1 MDTRKEMKTR
11 LVFNQFLCSSD
22 YALTVGIAAIGLI
35 LFALPAV
42 SPAAELKEARVSQVV
57 KDVKLLP
64 AQAAPRPAAVS
75 DEVRDGTAVR
85 TGVDSRAE
93 LTFTDQTMARLGAN
107 TIFSFREGTRNLEL
121 GGGAMLL
128 RVPKDAGGA
137 QINTAAVTAAI
148 TGTTVLLEY
157 HSNAF
162 IKFIVLEGTGRM
174 FRKDRPGESVLVHA
188 GQMAIVNP
196 NGKSL
201 ADPVNVDLKRLI
213 KTSKLVKG
221 FERLPSE
228 DLINKEVGVQLQQ
241 KSEGQLVDTNLVIFG
256 GGTLVSML
264 DPTNNETISQ
274 ASQGETVEPQQSPSP
289 SPTPTPVSPTPTPTP
304 ISPTPTPTPISP
316 TPTPT
321 PTSPTPSPSPSP
333 SASPTATASPGKY
346 GTPPVITSSI
356 PYEIGSVTVINT
368 DPTITTGGTTDFGTI
383 YRDSATDGPASVWFY
398 GSTSDFD
405 DSIGFDQNIFV
416 GDRAPIAAFKFSALS
431 LIGNPVIVIPE
442 GAPNNLALI
451 SVGDMT
457 SGPPGGTLTFSN
469 INFLF
474 LTTQDGS
481 ITLTPDVAF
490 QGIPQLGVYA
500 RGSDSNLIF
509 DSSVSGTNVLGLL
522 SEGNIQVTDSLT
534 VSQTNVN
541 DLTEGMTIS
550 LFAGQGITVGNNLIL
565 STDASGVAEGGS
577 IIVASGG
584 DTNIGGLFGLTVS
597 GVSGNVGNGGSILT
611 NTGGSLTAGSL
622 ALLLNYNNRAVS
634 ITNGANIDL
643 SVGNDL
649 TTTDGGINALIL
661 TPFANSVGNGGNIN
675 LSVGGSLSTGEG
687 SVNLRVL
694 TSRGTI
700 LGSGANL
707 TTSVGGNLDTGIFTA
722 QIQNSRFGQIETG
735 GNNTFSV
742 GNDLTA
748 SSLLFQL
755 DNTGNGDVDVGGN
768 ITFTA
773 GNNVTIGGN
782 VDFSVLNSTGH
793 IGTGGNITINTG
805 GDLTASAL
813 NATIDNSS
821 GGSIDEGGVITFN
834 TTGTLT
840 TSGETNISINNVGGT
855 NTGAA
860 INLNG
865 GTYDAGGTFQA
876 RIDGFGSLAF
886 NNASIN
892 ADVLKVGALSPNG
905 VLTIGGG
912 TLSADTTLKLYAPGS
927 NGELNF
933 VSNVT
938 LGGNSAKILAA
949 GSVTIFD
956 DVVVTIGGTT
966 PASVYVGSNG
976 ETPNANY
983 TGWGGNGSTTGT
995 FAGAGAN
1002 DPLPL
1007 EDAPPFDDTSAAS
1020 KTANQSSVT
1029 LGGRVPS
1036 NPTHPG
1042 LTANRGR
1049 GENVISLRSRPRIG
1063 AVGVTD
1069 SNELAD
1075 LIDKATSAPLGS
1087 APTKSKAVTDGKAP
1101 GPRSVMPGK
1110 ATRLSPT
1117 RVDASEDTSSR
1128 RGGMMSPP

>member
-1 MDTRKEMKTR
+1 
-11 LVFNQFLCSSD
+11 L
-22 YALTVGIAAIGLI
+22 
-35 LFALPAV
+35 
-42 SPAAELKEARVSQVV
+42 
-57 KDVKLLP
+57 
-64 AQAAPRPAAVS
+64 
-75 DEVRDGTAVR
+75 
-85 TGVDSRAE
+85 
-93 LTFTDQTMARLGAN
+93 
-107 TIFSFREGTRNLEL
+107 
-121 GGGAMLL
+121 
-128 RVPKDAGGA
+128 
-137 QINTAAVTAAI
+137 
-148 TGTTVLLEY
+148 
-157 HSNAF
+157 
-162 IKFIVLEGTGRM
+162 
-174 FRKDRPGESVLVHA
+174 
-188 GQMAIVNP
+188 
-196 NGKSL
+196 
-201 ADPVNVDLKRLI
+201 
-213 KTSKLVKG
+213 
-221 FERLPSE
+221 
-228 DLINKEVGVQLQQ
+228 
-241 KSEGQLVDTNLVIFG
+241 
-256 GGTLVSML
+256 
-264 DPTNNETISQ
+264 
-274 ASQGETVEPQQSPSP
+274 
-289 SPTPTPVSPTPTPTP
+289 
-304 ISPTPTPTPISP
+304 
-316 TPTPT
+316 
-321 PTSPTPSPSPSP
+321 
-333 SASPTATASPGKY
+333 
-346 GTPPVITSSI
+346 
-356 PYEIGSVTVINT
+356 
-368 DPTITTGGTTDFGTI
+368 GTI
-383 YRDSATDGPASVWFY
+383 YRDSATDGPASLWFY

-405 DSIGFDQNIFV
+405 NSIGFDQNIFV

-474 LTTQDGS
+474 LTTENGS
-481 ITLTPDVAF
+481 ITLTSDLAF
-490 QGIPQLGVYA
+490 QDIPQLGVYA
-500 RGSDSNLIF
+500 RGADSNLIF

-550 LFAGQGITVGNNLIL
+550 LFAGQGITVGNNLVL
-565 STDASGVAEGGS
+565 SNDASGVAEGGS

-584 DTNIGGLFGLTVS
+584 DMSIGGLLGLTVS
-597 GVSGNVGNGGSILT
+597 GVSGNVGNGGSIL
-611 NTGGSLTAGSL
+611 NSAGGNLTAGSIS
-622 ALLLNYNNRAVS
+622 LLLNYNNRTVS

-649 TTTDGGINALIL
+649 TTTTGGINASIL
-661 TPFANSVGNGGNIN
+661 APFANSVGNGGNIN
-675 LSVGGSLSTGEG
+675 LSVGGNLSTGEG
-687 SVNLRVL
+687 GLNLRVL

-707 TTSVGGNLDTGIFTA
+707 TTSVGGNIDTGIFSA
-722 QIQNSRFGQIETG
+722 QVQNSRFGQIETG

-768 ITFTA
+768 ITFTV

-782 VDFSVLNSTGH
+782 ADFSILNRTGH
-793 IGTGGNITINTG
+793 IGTGGNITINSG
-805 GDLTASAL
+805 GAFTASAL

-821 GGSIDEGGVITFN
+821 GGAIDAGGVITLN

-840 TSGETNISINNVGGT
+840 TSGATNITINNVGGT

-865 GTYDAGGTFQA
+865 GSYDAGGTFQA

-886 NNASIN
+886 NNASVN
-892 ADVLKVGALSPNG
+892 ADILKVGALSPNG

-927 NGELNF
+927 NGQLNF

-956 DVVVTIGGTT
+956 DVVVTVGGTT

-1007 EDAPPFDDTSAAS
+1007 EDAPPFDDTNAAA
-1020 KTANQSSVT
+1020 KTANQNSVG
-1029 LGGRVPS
+1029 LVGRVATA
-1036 NPTHPG
+1036 PTTPT
-1042 LTANRGR
+1042 LAANRGR

-1063 AVGVTD
+1063 TVGITD

-1075 LIDKATSAPLGS
+1075 LIDRATSGASGTGQ
-1087 APTKSKAVTDGKAP
+1087 AKSKTLANGKSAGKRDVAP
-1101 GPRSVMPGK
+1101 GKVTRS
-1110 ATRLSPT
+1110 SPT
-1117 RVDASEDTSSR
+1117 RASTSEDMTSK
-1128 RGGMMSPP
+1128 RGGMISPP